1 MKELFADTTPLDH
14 PLYKMFSLS
23 QGSDCAKTDA
33 DFCAFLLLLRLSRRE
48 YLKDCSLSSS
58 EREMVERCSETEI
71 VVVDMTTSMLLLLS
85 EKAV

>member
-1 MKELFADTTPLDH
+1 MDEIKGEKSEPVCFLILSLVDLLLEKEGTIFGDTTPLDH

-48 YLKDCSLSSS
+48 YLKDCSLSS
-58 EREMVERCSETEI
+58 
-71 VVVDMTTSMLLLLS
+71 
-85 EKAV
+85 